1 VIGVLVSG
9 AGTNLQAL
17 LDEGLPVLA
26 VSSNVA
32 GAPALDRA
40 VAAGVPIGVFVLEEY
55 PSRETRDMA
64 MADWLAGRGVR
75 LVVCA
80 GYMHLLTPAFL
91 ERFTAINVHPSLLP
105 RFPGTRAVEDAL
117 AAGVRETGVT
127 VHVVDAGIDT
137 GPVIFQEMVAICPG
151 DTADTLRT
159 RLREV
164 EHRLLPRAVRLWL
177 DGALTIGSSSFERS

>member
-26 VSSNVA
+26 VASNVA

-40 VAAGVPIGVFVLEEY
+40 VAAGVPIGVFELEEY
-55 PSRETRDMA
+55 PSRETRDAA
-64 MADWLAGRGVR
+64 MADWLEECGAR

-127 VHVVDAGIDT
+127 VHVVDEGTDT
-137 GPVIFQEMVAICPG
+137 GPVIFQETVAIGPG
-151 DTADTLRT
+151 DTAETLRT
-159 RLREV
+159 RLHEV

-177 DGALTIGSSSFERS
+177 DGALTIGSSLFERP